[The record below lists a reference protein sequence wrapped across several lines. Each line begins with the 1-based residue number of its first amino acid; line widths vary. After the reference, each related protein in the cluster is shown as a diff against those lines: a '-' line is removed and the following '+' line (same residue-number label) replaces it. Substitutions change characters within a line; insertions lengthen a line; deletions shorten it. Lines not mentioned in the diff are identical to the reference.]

1 MKTIAGVLMVA
12 VLVGVAWQ
20 NPLEVRVGQL
30 ETRMAYVET
39 AVFILTPDPSPMN
52 GEGSSTATPSA
63 TFTATPTV
71 AVTATNP
78 TPEPHPASGEGS
90 IVPTPTQEVMETA
103 TPIPPNG
110 RLGVGVVTANKLNIR
125 EGCSLNGKAVGSY
138 RRGQTVLVVITWQV
152 QKDGY
157 TWLPLSDYQTGYC
170 VAWYRGARAETFID
184 MKP

>member
-1 MKTIAGVLMVA
+1 MKTIAGILLIGL
-12 VLVGVAWQ
+12 LVGVAWQ
-20 NPLEVRVGQL
+20 NPLEVRVGEL
-30 ETRMAYVET
+30 EGRVAT
-39 AVFILTPDPSPMN
+39 I
-52 GEGSSTATPSA
+52 EGFLFTATPSPTVSPTV

-71 AVTATNP
+71 VLTP
-78 TPEPHPASGEGS
+78 TPLSAAGS
-90 IVPTPTQEVMETA
+90 VPTPTQEVMETA

-125 EGCSLNGKAVGSY
+125 EGCSIHGKAVGSY